1 MQNLGT
7 SLRVLLRG
15 FLRRCPNCGDP
26 GPYRWWWKMRLR
38 CRQCGI
44 HFEREEG
51 YWTGAMAINLIVTE
65 LIFAAIMVGAVIMTW
80 PDVPMLPLLLLGLA
94 VNAVVAVTFYPIA
107 RTIWIAID
115 LLLHP
120 LEADEVHETDEMRR
134 LRDQTTANV

>member
-1 MQNLGT
+1 MPDRAT
-7 SLRVLLRG
+7 ALRVLLRG
-15 FLRRCPNCGDP
+15 CLRRCPNCGDP

-38 CRQCGI
+38 CRKCGI

-51 YWTGAMAINLIVTE
+51 YWTGAMAINLIFTE
-65 LIFAAIMVGAVIMTW
+65 LVFAVIMIAAVIETW
-80 PDVPMLPLLLLGLA
+80 PDVPMLPLLLVGLA

-120 LEADEVHETDEMRR
+120 LEADEVRETTELRR
-134 LRDQTTANV
+134 LRDQTTAHV